1 MVRAVLTPSSYPH
14 GETRSMELL
23 FFYVFA
29 GIAIISAVMVVTN
42 RNVLHAALFLIL
54 AFFCVAA
61 IYILLR
67 AEFIAAIQILLYVG
81 AIMALFVFTIL
92 LINVMQAQ
100 FLRQFHGQFWIA
112 LALVGLLG
120 LETWIW
126 VFKKTQG
133 NFPLTQASPPE
144 VAGRTALEGVA
155 RLLLTDY
162 LLLFEVASILLLAAM
177 IGAIVLARGDL
188 RR

>member
-1 MVRAVLTPSSYPH
+1 
-14 GETRSMELL
+14 MELF

-29 GIAIISAVMVVTN
+29 GIAILSAVMVVTN
-42 RNVLHAALFLIL
+42 KNVLHAALFLIL

-61 IYILLR
+61 VYILLR
-67 AEFIAAIQILLYVG
+67 AEFLAAVQVLLYVG

-100 FLRQFHGQFWIA
+100 FLRQFHGQLPLAVVLVLA
-112 LALVGLLG
+112 LAVETILL
-120 LETWIW
+120 LFSNI
-126 VFKKTQG
+126 QA
-133 NFPLTQASPPE
+133 NFPLVRATPSE
-144 VAGRTALEGVA
+144 VAGGAALEELA

-177 IGAIVLARGDL
+177 IGAIVLARGDV